1 MNMHEIFATIEG
13 KKVEGI
19 KINSFLEFGKHE
31 VTVIFHYYGLN
42 RIVFYLM
49 PLDLY
54 ERCKHHYADQ
64 DLYKV
69 IFHMSVEPTDI
80 IEAEAEAEDK
90 KCPF

>member
-13 KKVEGI
+13 KKVEQI

-31 VTVIFHYYGLN
+31 VTVIFYYYGLS
-42 RIVFYLM
+42 RVVFYLM

-54 ERCKHHYADQ
+54 ERCKHHYDDQ

-69 IFHMSVEPTDI
+69 IFHISVEPTDI
-80 IEAEAEAEDK
+80 IEAEAEAINPV
-90 KCPF
+90 CPF